1 MFSHNCFLYDAKIQY
16 FFLPLQAS
24 VTNIF
29 LFNMNVTS
37 GLSGWQ
43 KVQFHF
49 LYGLLYTLSLI
60 PFRLLY
66 ILSDVLF
73 VIAYHIIRYRRRMVR
88 KNLCESFPD
97 KSEKEIV
104 RIERQFYHWLCDY
117 INETIKLASMSRKE
131 MMRRVHFSNT
141 EHIASLLDK
150 GHSVALYLGHY
161 CNWEWVTSIGLFVH
175 GDCFKGQVYHPLENK
190 VMDALMLKLRS
201 RMGTESV
208 PMSQIMRKVI
218 ATRREG
224 RCLVVGFISDQV
236 PIFPNT
242 HYWSDFLNHKN
253 TLLITGTER
262 LAKQGDFSCV
272 YLDISRPKRGYYDIN
287 IVPMTEESDKYADF
301 EITEM
306 YIRMF
311 EKTIMRNPQ
320 YWLWTHNRWKRT
332 YEDFIRWCKDY
343 NKEIPNHKH
352 SQ

>member
-1 MFSHNCFLYDAKIQY
+1 
-16 FFLPLQAS
+16 
-24 VTNIF
+24 
-29 LFNMNVTS
+29 MNVTS

-43 KVQFHF
+43 KVEFYF
-49 LYGLLYTLSLI
+49 LYGLLYILSLI

-88 KNLCESFPD
+88 RNLQESFPD
-97 KSEKEIV
+97 KSGKEII

-117 INETIKLASMSRKE
+117 INETIKLASMSHKE
-131 MMRRVHFSNT
+131 MKKRVHFHNT
-141 EHIASLLDK
+141 ELIASLLDK

-161 CNWEWVTSIGLFVH
+161 CNWEWVTSIGFYVH
-175 GDCFKGQVYHPLENK
+175 GDCFKGQVYHPLEDK

-208 PMSQIMRKVI
+208 PMSKIMRKVI
-218 ATRREG
+218 ASRREG
-224 RCLVVGFISDQV
+224 RLLVVGFISDQV
-236 PIFPNT
+236 PLFPNT

-253 TLLITGTER
+253 TLFITGTER

-272 YLDISRPKRGYYDIN
+272 YLDISRRSAVIT
-287 IVPMTEESDKYADF
+287 ISTLFPMTEESDKYADF

-306 YIRMF
+306 YIRLF

-343 NKEIPNHKH
+343 NKEIPDCKH
-352 SQ
+352 